1 MSAWAWLIPLFPLV
15 GYGVLIAWGRRLGE
29 RSPWVAVTTMV
40 LATLTALAVFGEQLR
55 GAEPYVWRT
64 IWAVGGDRVITA
76 GYTVDRLSATMAL
89 MVTVV
94 GTLIFVY
101 SVGYMRG
108 DPYYSR
114 FFAFLS
120 LFCAGMLTTVLANSF
135 LVLLLG
141 WEIIGLC
148 SYLLIGFYFRRRSAN
163 MAQMKAFLTTR
174 VGDTFMLVGIM
185 LLFWQFGT
193 VDYHEI
199 FEALAH
205 GKSWSPAAVT
215 LFGTPVPL
223 AVLAALLV
231 FGGPVGKSGQVPLHV
246 WLPDAMEGPTPVSA
260 LIHAATMVAAG
271 VYLVARTYPLF
282 FYTPNHVAL
291 EAVAWVGAATALL
304 AALMAVVQED
314 IKRILAYSTISQLGF
329 MMAGLGVLGY
339 TAGFFHLLTHAF
351 FKALLFLG
359 AGSVIHAVHTNNI
372 KEMGGLWKSMPV
384 TFGTFLVGSLALA
397 GIFPFAGFWSK
408 DEILLEAY
416 HHNPAVYWVLTAA
429 SFLTAFYMTRLV
441 AYAFFG
447 SYRGP
452 THPEP
457 DPWLPEDYARA
468 GIRDAHPG
476 SHGQNSHA
484 PVPHESPPVM
494 TVPLMVLAVFSA
506 VVGVLG
512 APGTGPGGG
521 TWLHHFIEFEGFREA
536 GIQAPDFSWTVA
548 LRGLGVALAG
558 ILGAWGMYGAGGG
571 RSEQVR
577 RWVPWLVVFL
587 RNRMYFDAFYGW
599 LFVRGGLALARLL
612 RAFDAYVV
620 DGIVNAVG
628 YLMVLVARLDRLFDT
643 YVVDGLV
650 NLVGLLTRW
659 LGGILR
665 YAQTGRAYNY
675 ILLAT
680 LGVVLILVWTLW
692 RL

>member
-1 MSAWAWLIPLFPLV
+1 MGAWAWLIPLFPLA
-15 GYGVLIAWGRRLGE
+15 GYGILIAWGRRLGD
-29 RSPWVAVTTMV
+29 RSPLVAVGAML
-40 LATLTALAVFGEQLR
+40 LATLTALAVFLEQLR
-55 GAEPYVWRT
+55 GVDPYVWRT
-64 IWAVGGDRVITA
+64 VWAVGGDRVITA

-94 GTLIFVY
+94 GTLIFLY
-101 SVGYMRG
+101 SIGYMRG

-185 LLFWQFGT
+185 LLFAQFGT
-193 VDYHEI
+193 VDYQEI

-205 GKSWSPAAVT
+205 GKAWSPAAVT
-215 LFGTPVPL
+215 LFGLPVPL
-223 AVLAALLV
+223 AVLGALLI
-231 FGGPVGKSGQVPLHV
+231 FGGSVGKSGQVPLHV

-282 FYTPNHVAL
+282 FYTPGHVAL
-291 EAVAWVGAATALL
+291 EAVAWVGAITALL
-304 AALMAVVQED
+304 AALMAVAQDD

-359 AGSVIHAVHTNNI
+359 AGSVIHAVRTNNI
-372 KEMGGLWKSMPV
+372 KEMGGLWRKMPV
-384 TFGTFLVGSLALA
+384 TFGTFLIGYLALA

-416 HHNPAVYWVLTAA
+416 HHNPAVYWVLTVA

-447 SYRGP
+447 SFRGP
-452 THPEP
+452 AHPEP
-457 DPWLPEDYARA
+457 DPWLEEDYVRA
-468 GIRDAHPG
+468 GVRGPHHGHG
-476 SHGQNSHA
+476 SHA
-484 PVPHESPPVM
+484 TVPHESPPVM
-494 TVPLMVLAVFSA
+494 TVPLVVLAAFSA
-506 VVGVLG
+506 GVGFVG
-512 APGTGPGGG
+512 APGTGPEGGS
-521 TWLHHFIEFEGFREA
+521 WFHRFIEFEGFREA
-536 GIQAPDFSWTVA
+536 EIHAPGFSWAVA

-558 ILGAWGMYGAGGG
+558 ILVAWGMYGG
-571 RSEQVR
+571 RRRYSEQVR
-577 RWVPWLVVFL
+577 DWMPWLVAFL
-587 RNRMYFDAFYGW
+587 RDRMYFDAFYGW
-599 LFVRGGLALARLL
+599 LFVQGGLALARLL
-612 RAFDAYVV
+612 RAFDTYVV

-628 YLMVLVARLDRLFDT
+628 YLTVLIARVDRVIDT

-650 NLVGLLTRW
+650 NLVGIVTRW
-659 LGGILR
+659 LGSVLR
-665 YAQTGRAYNY
+665 YIQTGRAYNY

-680 LGVVLILVWTLW
+680 LGVVLIVVWTLW

>member
-1 MSAWAWLIPLFPLV
+1 MAAWAWLVPLFPLSA
-15 GYGVLIAWGRRLGE
+15 YGVLALWGRRLQD
-29 RSPWVAVTTMV
+29 RSAGVAIAAML
-40 LATLTALAVFGEQLR
+40 LATLVALGVFLEQLG

-64 IWAVGGDRVITA
+64 VWAVGGDRVITA

-94 GTLIFVY
+94 ATVIFIY

-135 LVLLLG
+135 LVLLVG
-141 WEIIGLC
+141 WELIGLC

-185 LLFWQFGT
+185 LLFAQFGT

-205 GKSWSPAAVT
+205 GKTGSVPAVT
-215 LFGTPVPL
+215 LFGLPVPITL
-223 AVLAALLV
+223 LAALLV

-282 FYTPNHVAL
+282 FYTPDHVAL

-304 AALMAVVQED
+304 AALMAVAQDD

-351 FKALLFLG
+351 FKALLFLA
-359 AGSVIHAVHTNNI
+359 AGSVIHAVHTNDI
-372 KEMGGLWKSMPV
+372 KEMGGLWRRMPI
-384 TFGTFLVGSLALA
+384 TFGTFLIGYLALA
-397 GIFPFAGFWSK
+397 GIFPLAGFWSK

-416 HHNPAVYWVLTAA
+416 HHNPAVYGVLTLA

-447 SYRGP
+447 PFRGP
-452 THPEP
+452 AHPEP
-457 DPWLPEDYARA
+457 DPWLEEDYARA
-468 GIRDAHPG
+468 GRTPPHHG
-476 SHGQNSHA
+476 SHGV
-484 PVPHESPPVM
+484 VPHESPPVM
-494 TVPLMVLAVFSA
+494 TVPLVVLAAFSA
-506 VVGVLG
+506 VIGFLG
-512 APGTGPGGG
+512 APGTGPEGGS
-521 TWLHHFIEFEGFREA
+521 WIHHFLTFEGFEEA
-536 GIQAPDFSWTVA
+536 GIHAPAFSWAVA
-548 LRGLGVALAG
+548 LRGLAVALAG
-558 ILGAWGMYGAGGG
+558 IVAAWGIYGARVV
-571 RSEQVR
+571 RSDQLR
-577 RWVPWLVVFL
+577 ALAPWGVAFL
-587 RNRMYFDAFYGW
+587 RNRMYVDAFYGW
-599 LFVRGGLALARLL
+599 LFVRGGLALARLM
-612 RAFDAYVV
+612 RAVDTYVV
-620 DGIVNAVG
+620 DGLVNALG
-628 YLMVLVARLDRLFDT
+628 YLTVLVAKVDRLFDT

-650 NLVGLLTRW
+650 NLVGLVTRW
-659 LGGILR
+659 LGSVLR
-665 YAQTGRAYNY
+665 YVQTGRAYHY

-680 LGVVLILVWTLW
+680 FGVVLIVVWTLW